1 MNHSRLTAGLYQR
14 WVRNLSLLAKQT
26 DAIERKDT
34 TELLIDTWNEAKEL
48 KKQSPDDPFLKLILN
63 RDIQQHLILSRCAS
77 HTVVS

>member
-48 KKQSPDDPFLKLILN
+48 KKESPDDPFLKLILN
-63 RDIQQHLILSRCAS
+63 RDIQQHLILSRCSS